1 MTAILII
8 VGRFLIGAYFAQAGI
23 RNFLKTPMH
32 TDILR
37 QKGIPMPR
45 ESLWVALAVQT
56 LGGLM
61 VALGI
66 LPAIGAIGLIA
77 FTIVANYL
85 YHNFTQFTG
94 DERERHMNQVL
105 GNVAVVGGLVLVV
118 AGG

>member
-32 TDILR
+32 TGILR

-66 LPAIGAIGLIA
+66 LPTIGAIGLIV

-85 YHNFTQFTG
+85 YHNFTEFTG